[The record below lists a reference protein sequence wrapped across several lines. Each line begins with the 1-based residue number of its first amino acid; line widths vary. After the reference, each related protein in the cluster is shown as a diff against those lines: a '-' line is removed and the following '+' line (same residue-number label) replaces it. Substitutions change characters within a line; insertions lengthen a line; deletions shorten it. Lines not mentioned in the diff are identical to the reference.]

1 MSKIGSSPSPN
12 SAASVQPASPPTVE
26 GGAVQEAEA
35 PAKPPTLG
43 EKIQQNQFQA
53 HSPSITGSQLSTGRG
68 ATPQA
73 STSTDPDL
81 QRQLRSSLAAAQAAG
96 GSQLARSQQPGPT
109 LSPSLPENLTA
120 APSGLSGG
128 TGALGLDDPNVTPAR
143 AHARSVEGQQ
153 VQWNQRGEILN
164 NMSQIDS
171 NQGTQANGNDA
182 VRCGAAGL
190 VAGGVLTGPENF
202 QQGLG
207 RLHNRGEQ
215 LLHQLENTEGIQQ
228 LDGTTASLNDV
239 PAEQRD
245 GIRNTLAA
253 PLRRSL
259 STVEEL
265 QGRDPSTLTH
275 GDLQRLQEA
284 TYQIAILDQ
293 RTNSDGNYSMAL
305 EAGQNMPDTPEAVQ
319 EALNNGNAPTQDPY
333 LTTGTLQTYRD
344 LMWGSE
350 RPQMEGR
357 NLDLNW
363 VSNDN
368 NGGHFVLAD
377 TDGGANGRSVA
388 YNPWPEADGTAYSR
402 SVDGAGVRIR
412 PMSEATSTDQSYL
425 RGMDIDDPAASAR
438 RLPSRH

>member
-1 MSKIGSSPSPN
+1 MSKIGSSPSRN
-12 SAASVQPASPPTVE
+12 SVSSVQPISLPSVE
-26 GGAVQEAEA
+26 DGAVQEVET
-35 PAKPPTLG
+35 PATTPTL
-43 EKIQQNQFQA
+43 EQKIQQNQFQA
-53 HSPSITGSQLSTGRG
+53 HAPSITGSPLLTGAGSRAQ
-68 ATPQA
+68 AT
-73 STSTDPDL
+73 TTTDPDL
-81 QRQLRSSLAAAQAAG
+81 QRQLRSSLAAAQVAG
-96 GSQLARSQQPGPT
+96 GSQLARSQRPEPA
-109 LSPSLPENLTA
+109 LAPSLPENLAST
-120 APSGLSGG
+120 STGLSGG
-128 TGALGLDDPNVTPAR
+128 TGALGLDDPNVGPAR
-143 AHARSVEGQQ
+143 VHARSVEGQQ
-153 VQWNQRGEILN
+153 VRWENRGEILN

-171 NQGTQANGNDA
+171 NQGVQANGNDA

-190 VAGGVLTGPENF
+190 VAGSVLTGPENF

-215 LLHQLENTEGIQQ
+215 LLHQLENTNGIQQ
-228 LDGTTASLNDV
+228 LDGTTASLSDV
-239 PAEQRD
+239 PVEQRD
-245 GIRNTLAA
+245 GIRNSLAA

-259 STVEEL
+259 ATVEEL

-319 EALNNGNAPTQDPY
+319 EALNTGNAPTQDPY

-350 RPQMEGR
+350 RPQMGDR
-357 NLDLNW
+357 TLDLNW

-377 TDGGANGRSVA
+377 TDGGSNGRSVA

-412 PMSEATSTDQSYL
+412 PMSEATGTDQSYL
-425 RGMDIDDPAASAR
+425 RGMDIDDPAAGAR